1 MIPIDFGMRI
11 SCHERR
17 HLRQEFLL
25 VDTAHVTHVEFREGF
40 VDADGFRIRY
50 LVAGEGEPLVV
61 MHGGGGLRYYRSHDL
76 LAAKRRVLLF
86 EAPGFGASTAN
97 ERSQSMAALA
107 DTIALAVRELGIERY
122 DLQGTS
128 FGGKLAL
135 WLAVQH
141 PESVRALV
149 LVSPAAIRPEGAQA
163 PRAAGGPP
171 LTLYAH
177 PERVPAQPPPD
188 PEVTAKQMA
197 LTRRIM
203 GPPRD
208 EELEDRLSDLPVPV
222 LVVVGTEDRMLPPE
236 MARIYRE
243 KIPNCNLVFVY
254 DAAHEVDADRPEAF
268 VSLVDDFLERQEA
281 FLVNRT
287 SGLLNP

>member
-1 MIPIDFGMRI
+1 MSESLREVRAAINDGRTGGEVTRFQ
-11 SCHERR
+11 ERS
-17 HLRQEFLL
+17 
-25 VDTAHVTHVEFREGF
+25 
-40 VDADGFRIRY
+40 VDADRFRIRY

-61 MHGGGGLRYYRSHDL
+61 LHGGGGLRHYPSHDL
-76 LAAKRRVLLF
+76 LATKRRVLLF
-86 EAPGFGASTAN
+86 EAPGFGASAAN
-97 ERSQSMAALA
+97 ERSQSMAELA
-107 DTIALAVRELGIERY
+107 ETLAMAVRELGIDRY

-135 WLAVQH
+135 WIAVQH

-149 LVSPAAIRPEGAQA
+149 LVSPAAIRPEGTQA

-177 PERVPAQPPPD
+177 PERVPSQPPPD
-188 PEVTAKQMA
+188 PGTTAKQMA
-197 LTRRIM
+197 LTRRII

-208 EELEDRLSDLPVPV
+208 EDLESRLADLPVPV
-222 LVVVGTEDRMLPPE
+222 LVVFGTEDRMLPPE

-243 KIPNCNLVFVY
+243 KIPSCNLVFVY

-268 VSLVDDFLERQEA
+268 VSLVDDFLERKEA
-281 FLVNRT
+281 FLVNRN

>member
-1 MIPIDFGMRI
+1 M
-11 SCHERR
+11 SES
-17 HLRQEFLL
+17 LREVAAATSDDRAVGDVSAFQ
-25 VDTAHVTHVEFREGF
+25 EGF

-61 MHGGGGLRYYRSHDL
+61 LHGGGGLRHYRSHDL
-76 LAAKRRVLLF
+76 LTAKRRVLLL
-86 EAPGFGASTAN
+86 EAPGFGASAAN
-97 ERSQSMAALA
+97 ERSQSMAELAETLALA
-107 DTIALAVRELGIERY
+107 MRELGIERY

-141 PESVRALV
+141 PQSVKTLV
-149 LVSPAAIRPEGAQA
+149 LVSPAAIRPEGAQP
-163 PRAAGGPP
+163 PRAAGAP

-177 PERVPAQPPPD
+177 PERLPAQPPLD

-197 LTRRIM
+197 LTRRII
-203 GPPRD
+203 GAPRD
-208 EELEDRLSDLPVPV
+208 EELESRLGDLPVPV
-222 LVVVGTEDRMLPPE
+222 LVVFGTEDKMLPAE

-268 VSLVDDFLERQEA
+268 VSLVNDFLERQEA
-281 FLVNRT
+281 FLVNRN

>member
-1 MIPIDFGMRI
+1 M
-11 SCHERR
+11 SES
-17 HLRQEFLL
+17 LREAA
-25 VDTAHVTHVEFREGF
+25 TATSDDETGREVSAFQGGF

-61 MHGGGGLRYYRSHDL
+61 LHGGGGLRRYRSHDL
-76 LAAKRRVLLF
+76 LATKRRVLLL
-86 EAPGFGASTAN
+86 EAPGFGASAVN
-97 ERSQSMAALA
+97 ERSQSMADLA
-107 DTIALAVRELGIERY
+107 ETLALAVRELGIERY

-135 WLAVQH
+135 WMAVQH
-141 PESVRALV
+141 PQSVKTLV
-149 LVSPAAIRPEGAQA
+149 LVSPAAIRPDGAQP

-188 PEVTAKQMA
+188 PEITAKQMA

-208 EELEDRLSDLPVPV
+208 EELESRLSDLPVPV
-222 LVVVGTEDRMLPPE
+222 LVVFGTEDKMLPAE
-236 MARIYRE
+236 VARIYRE
-243 KIPNCNLVFVY
+243 KISNCNLVFVY

-268 VSLVDDFLERQEA
+268 VSLVDDFFERQEA
-281 FLVNRT
+281 FLVNRN